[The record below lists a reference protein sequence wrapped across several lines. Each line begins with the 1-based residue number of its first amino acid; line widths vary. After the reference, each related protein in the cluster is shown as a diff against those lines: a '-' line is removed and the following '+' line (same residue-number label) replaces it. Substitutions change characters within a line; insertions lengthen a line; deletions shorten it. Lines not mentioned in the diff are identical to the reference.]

1 MRMKQEYYNTFT
13 TLPKDELLQ
22 PVLFVVDMIE
32 GFVEHGA
39 LSDTEIA
46 TITPHVQQLCEKIE
60 NRYFACDEHLENA
73 REFQAF
79 PQHCNV
85 NSQEAKVI
93 VDLRT
98 YVNEVIPKNSTN
110 TFFATGFQAQLPK
123 FLEVYRDFV
132 ICGCCSDICVLQ
144 FALTLN
150 AYFNQ
155 HNLREHRVLVVL
167 NAIETYEAPHHDAQL
182 FNEVA
187 VAMMQQS
194 GVLVVKGIEA

>member
-1 MRMKQEYYNTFT
+1 MRIKQDYYKTFST
-13 TLPKDELLQ
+13 MSKEELQQ

-46 TITPHVQQLCEKIE
+46 TITPKVQELCEQIE
-60 NRYFACDEHLENA
+60 NRYFACDEHEENA
-73 REFQAF
+73 REFHAF

-85 NSQEAKVI
+85 HSEESKVI

-110 TFFATGFQAQLPK
+110 TFFAEGFQAQLPI
-123 FLEVYRDFV
+123 FLEEYRDFV
-132 ICGCCSDICVLQ
+132 LCGCCSDICVLQ

-155 HNLREHRVLVVL
+155 HNLVNHRVIVVL
-167 NAIETYEAPHHDAQL
+167 DAIETYDAPHHDAAL

-194 GVLVVKGIEA
+194 GVVVVKGIEA